1 MKWMT
6 AVGLVFS
13 LALGSMSPV
22 DADSQTGDVQIVI
35 QRRKLAPG
43 WSVVL
48 GQFACP
54 ADATSLL
61 WTEKYSDGTS
71 RTWELDPTNVSY
83 FETWSTGMPA
93 WLALYTE
100 LDIPPG
106 PLTLILECL
115 TGPPAEIVGQMT
127 IDLEVIAP
135 FTDVPQGAFYAKS
148 VTWAQLADVTT
159 GTSATMFSPDEAVS
173 RWQMAL
179 FLNRMFGLIGDNT
192 WPNQDGFT
200 DTAHLRAEFRQ
211 AIGWLANTG
220 ITTGVGSGLFDPE
233 AVVTRWQMALFLKR
247 FAEHLGVDKAW
258 ANLDGFTDTG
268 HLRDEFRQAIGWLAT
283 TEITTGV
290 GPGLFDPDGVVT
302 RSQMVTFLHRLATY
316 LNSALTPDP

>member
-1 MKWMT
+1 
-6 AVGLVFS
+6 
-13 LALGSMSPV
+13 
-22 DADSQTGDVQIVI
+22 
-35 QRRKLAPG
+35 
-43 WSVVL
+43 
-48 GQFACP
+48 
-54 ADATSLL
+54 
-61 WTEKYSDGTS
+61 
-71 RTWELDPTNVSY
+71 
-83 FETWSTGMPA
+83 
-93 WLALYTE
+93 
-100 LDIPPG
+100 
-106 PLTLILECL
+106 
-115 TGPPAEIVGQMT
+115 
-127 IDLEVIAP
+127 
-135 FTDVPQGAFYAKS
+135 
-148 VTWAQLADVTT
+148 
-159 GTSATMFSPDEAVS
+159 MFSPDEAVS

-220 ITTGVGSGLFDPE
+220 ITTGVGPGLFDPE
-233 AVVTRWQMALFLKR
+233 GVVTRWQMALFLKR